1 MEHKDKNNDL
11 SFLSFLKMHYLNDN
25 AKDQD
30 PLHETKLPFKSHD
43 GCHNNVVTIHVPHIF
58 SEIVISYSFFAEN
71 SFSIPRD
78 YFYSSK
84 EYTSIWQP
92 PKLLS

>member
-1 MEHKDKNNDL
+1 MEHKDKNNGL

-25 AKDQD
+25 TKDAD
-30 PLHETKLPFKSHD
+30 STNDDKLPFKSHD
-43 GCHNNVVTIHVPHIF
+43 DCQNSSVTIHVPHVF
-58 SEIVISYSFFAEN
+58 SEIVISYAFFAEN
-71 SFSIPRD
+71 SFSFPRD